1 MTTDATKAEATSA
14 DADWHAYPDLDIP
27 PILAAALEHFQQ
39 RGYHGTSVR
48 SIAAGV
54 GLTMPTLYYHYGNK
68 EGILHALLEIAMD
81 DLQMHIDSSLQ
92 DAGDDTFK
100 QFVNLITSVGLHQT
114 HRRDLAMLHDEFR
127 FLGTDMRSRYVTRR
141 TVVESTLEGVLTQGM
156 KEGIFADEDPHFT
169 ARLLLGMVRSILD
182 WYHEG
187 GPLSAAEIASRYAER
202 AVRIVTPAALT

>member
-1 MTTDATKAEATSA
+1 MTTDATKAEAPSA
-14 DADWHAYPDLDIP
+14 DADWHSYPDLDIP

-54 GLTMPTLYYHYGNK
+54 NLTMPTLYYHYGNK
-68 EGILHALLEIAMD
+68 EGILYALLEIAMD
-81 DLQMHIDSSLQ
+81 DLQLHMDSCLQ

-100 QFVNLITSVGLHQT
+100 QFVNLITSIGLHYT

-127 FLGTDMRSRYVTRR
+127 FLGSDLRSRYVTRR

-156 KEGIFADEDPHFT
+156 KEGLFADEDPHFT
-169 ARLLLGMVRSILD
+169 ARLLLGMVGSILN
-182 WYHEG
+182 WYREG

-202 AVRIVTPAALT
+202 AVRIVTPAAPT